1 MKTKLN
7 CLVVDD
13 EQLARELI
21 VNYLTPQPAIEQI
34 SICKDCSEA
43 QAIIEKESIDLVF
56 MDIEMPGVRGIDFMR
71 SVQRPVKVIF
81 TTAYRQFA
89 VESYDLN
96 AVDYL
101 LKPIGEHRF
110 QLAFDKALQQIEQER
125 QIAQIQV
132 EAANLTVKV
141 GHNLRRIALPEVRY
155 IKALREYVQFYLD
168 KERVTSLMSM
178 SELEESLP
186 ASQFL
191 RIHRSFLV
199 AKEQVVMQLGNK
211 LILQDGT
218 ELPIGRTYKKAGLQ
232 ALFE

>member
-34 SICKDCSEA
+34 AICKDCTEA
-43 QAIIEKESIDLVF
+43 QAVIEKESVDLVF
-56 MDIEMPGVRGIDFMR
+56 MDIEMPGLRGIDFMR
-71 SVQRPVKVIF
+71 RVQRPVKVIF

-101 LKPIGEHRF
+101 LKPIGEQRF
-110 QLAFDKALQQIEQER
+110 QLAFDKALQQIEQEQ

-132 EAANLTVKV
+132 EAATLTVKV
-141 GHNLRRIALPEVRY
+141 GHNLRRIALPQVRY
-155 IKALREYVQFYLD
+155 IKALREYVQFYLTN
-168 KERVTSLMSM
+168 ERVTSLMSL

-186 ASQFL
+186 ATQFL

-232 ALFE
+232 ALFA